1 MQATADRTL
10 PAPYAGLKVVEIAE
24 DTGGEFLGRMLGE
37 MGADVV
43 KAEPPTGSPTRGF
56 GPFAKDKA
64 GPDRSLHFWLYNSN
78 KRGVTIDLGNEGI
91 EALAPLLDDADVL
104 ISTFQP
110 ARLAEL
116 ALDLDALSARFPKLI
131 IVSLTPYGFTG
142 PWKDY
147 KASNLT
153 GLAGGGPLNM
163 CGYDD
168 HSIPPINPGGDQ
180 AYHGA
185 TAFGHIGVLL
195 ALLDRQR
202 TGLGQVV
209 DVSMHNA
216 ATMNVELANPFWF
229 YPRVNVQRQTC
240 RHAQPSPT
248 QSALFQCADG
258 RYVYYTLILSDSRA
272 WDLLVEWMDRKG
284 MAAMLTEPE
293 FKDIAY
299 RQQRF
304 DEIQSLVECFFL
316 CHDSGE
322 MYLEGQANGLP
333 VGLMNAPED
342 LFEDEHL
349 QQRDFFV
356 EVDMGDDVGP
366 VAYPGDSY
374 RFSSFGSV
382 PRTRA
387 PKLGEHN
394 DDLLGSRAAAA
405 E

>member
-1 MQATADRTL
+1 MQASEPRTL
-10 PAPYAGLKVVEIAE
+10 PAPYVGLKVVELAE
-24 DTGGEFLGRMLGE
+24 DTGGEFLGRILGE
-37 MGADVV
+37 MGADIV
-43 KAEPPTGSPTRGF
+43 KAEPPEGSPTRRM
-56 GPFAKDKA
+56 GPFAKGEL
-64 GPDRSLHFWLYNSN
+64 GPDRSLQFWLYNSN
-78 KRGVTIDLGNEGI
+78 KKSVTIDLGEEGVD
-91 EALAPLLDDADVL
+91 ALAPLLDEADIL
-104 ISTFQP
+104 ITTFQP
-110 ARLAEL
+110 ARLA
-116 ALDLDALSARFPKLI
+116 ALQIDIESISARFPRLI
-131 IVSLTPYGFTG
+131 IASVTPFGLNG

-153 GLAGGGPLNM
+153 GLAIGGPLNM

-180 AYHGA
+180 AYHTA
-185 TAFGHIGVLL
+185 SAFGHIGVLL
-195 ALLDRQR
+195 ALLDRQQ
-202 TGLGQVV
+202 TGLGQIV

-216 ATMNVELANPFWF
+216 ATLNVELANPFWF
-229 YPRVNVQRQTC
+229 YPRVNVRRQTC
-240 RHAQPSPT
+240 RHAQPAPT

-272 WDLLVEWMDRKG
+272 WDLLVAWMDSKG
-284 MAAMLTEPE
+284 MAAMLTKPE
-293 FKDIAY
+293 FKDITY
-299 RQQRF
+299 RQQHF

-316 CHDSGE
+316 CHESHE
-322 MYLEGQANGLP
+322 MYLEGQAKGLP

-349 QQRDFFV
+349 RARDFFV
-356 EVDMGDDVGP
+356 PVDMGDDIGEVL
-366 VAYPGDSY
+366 YPGDSY

-394 DDLLGSRAAAA
+394 DELLGSRAAAA

>member
-1 MQATADRTL
+1 MSAYSDRTL
-10 PAPYAGLKVVEIAE
+10 PAPYAGLKVVELAE
-24 DTGGEFLGRMLGE
+24 DTGGEFLGRMLAE

-43 KAEPPTGSPTRGF
+43 KAEPPEGSPTRSI
-56 GPFAKDKA
+56 GPFAKDEA

-78 KRGVTIDLGNEGI
+78 KRSVTISLGDRGI
-91 EALAPLLDDADVL
+91 EALAPLLGDADIL

-110 ARLAEL
+110 ARLGA
-116 ALDLDALSARFPKLI
+116 AGLDLDALSARFPRLI
-131 IVSLTPYGFTG
+131 IVSVTPYGLNG

-153 GLAGGGPLNM
+153 GLAGGGPLHM

-180 AYHGA
+180 AYHSA
-185 TAFGHIGVLL
+185 TAFGHIGTLL

-209 DVSMHNA
+209 DVSMHNS

-229 YPRVNVQRQTC
+229 YPRVNVMRQTC
-240 RHAQPSPT
+240 RHAQPAPT

-272 WDLLVEWMDRKG
+272 WDMLVAWMDSKG

-304 DEIQSLVECFFL
+304 DEIQSIVECFFL
-316 CHDSGE
+316 CHDSRT

-333 VGLMNAPED
+333 VGLLNAPED

-349 QQRDFFV
+349 QARDFFV
-356 EVDMGDDVGP
+356 PVDMGGDIGVVD
-366 VAYPGDSY
+366 YPGDSY
-374 RFSSFGSV
+374 RFSAFGSV

-394 DDLLGSRAAAA
+394 DELTGCRAAAA